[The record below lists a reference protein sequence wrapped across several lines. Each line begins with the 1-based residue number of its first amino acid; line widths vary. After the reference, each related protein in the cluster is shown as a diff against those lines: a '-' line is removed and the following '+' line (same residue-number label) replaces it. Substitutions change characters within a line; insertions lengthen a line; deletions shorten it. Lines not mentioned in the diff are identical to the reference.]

1 MCFYGLKMID
11 VSIGKK
17 IRRVTF
23 LPGVAS
29 QNVNANKIHLRAFY
43 TTIYNNKFAN
53 WLHEI

>member
-1 MCFYGLKMID
+1 MCFYGMKMID
-11 VSIGKK
+11 VSIAKK